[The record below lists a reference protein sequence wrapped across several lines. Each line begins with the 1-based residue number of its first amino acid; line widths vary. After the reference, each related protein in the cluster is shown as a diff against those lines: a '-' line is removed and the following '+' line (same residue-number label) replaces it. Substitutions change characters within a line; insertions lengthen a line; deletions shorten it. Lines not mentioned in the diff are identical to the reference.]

1 MVTRA
6 RVRRAHDDDD
16 DADAIAIEH
25 RERARTNLDVARNAD
40 APRLRAR
47 VASDAADDDAAD
59 DDDDDD
65 DHAIARA
72 RAAGRRTVA
81 RQPLHASHRAMRRS
95 RTKKCHV
102 ATTASRHTHHR

>member
-1 MVTRA
+1 VVTRA

-16 DADAIAIEH
+16 ADAIAIEH
-25 RERARTNLDVARNAD
+25 RARARTNLDVARNAD

-81 RQPLHASHRAMRRS
+81 RQPLHASLGRCGGRAPKS
-95 RTKKCHV
+95 
-102 ATTASRHTHHR
+102 ATWQPPPRGTPTHHR